1 MSKVVSIFKAI
12 AGPKKPPAPPPIPK
26 RTQDQID
33 AEATRD
39 TELAAIKDK
48 KVEDDKRK
56 LAGLYGRRSLMSGQV
71 GSFGGQQRSLFS
83 PTSTNTQ
90 TTLG

>member
-12 AGPKKPPAPPPIPK
+12 TGPKKPPAPPPVPQ
-26 RTQDQID
+26 RTQSQID

-48 KVEDDKRK
+48 KAEDDKRK
-56 LAGLYGRRSLMSGQV
+56 LAGLYGRRSLMGDQT
-71 GSFGGQQRSLFS
+71 GSFGGYKKTLFNTT
-83 PTSTNTQ
+83 PTNTSN
-90 TTLG
+90 TLG